1 MATLF
6 SSQTPS
12 AQTSEAPPGP
22 TLGTVIIS
30 SVAGL
35 VDQLGVYAPSSLPSN
50 AATAPLVLW
59 DHTGSVELA
68 RVVRGSLTADAWNW
82 ATLSSPISVSAGQR
96 LVVSWRTANNYAYIA
111 NFFASSGL
119 TNGLLSAPATGSDPI
134 GNGRFASAADAYPS
148 GTFGGHCYLTDINF
162 TPLSLFVAGQPLVI
176 AQAINRSNTY

>member
-22 TLGTVIIS
+22 TLGTVIIP
-30 SVAGL
+30 SVAGV
-35 VDQLGVYAPSSLPSN
+35 VDQLGVYAPASLPSN

-59 DHTGSVELA
+59 DHTGSVELG
-68 RVVRGSLTADAWNW
+68 RVVRGSLTSSAWNW
-82 ATLSSPISVSAGQR
+82 ATLSVPISVSAAQR
-96 LVVSWRTANNYAYIA
+96 LIVSWRTADNYAYIA

-134 GNGRFASAADAYPS
+134 GNGRFASAADAYPN

-162 TPLSLFVAGQPLVI
+162 TPTSSFVAAPPVTVL
-176 AQAINRSNTY
+176 QAVNRSNTY